1 MVDVV
6 VDGASVNPEEKAG
19 FPDGVVPVRNYR
31 CVLQMGH
38 NQLFY
43 AVKLRRKAQHGN
55 SSSGRLSGILGD
67 FVGFCDTHC
76 IRSDKHSSK
85 KRQLVRLSHK
95 KTLFFSGEAYIQ
107 ALIQVTVDTA
117 LKPLS

>member
-19 FPDGVVPVRNYR
+19 FPDGVVLVRNYR

-43 AVKLRRKAQHGN
+43 AVSYEERHSTAIAHP
-55 SSSGRLSGILGD
+55 
-67 FVGFCDTHC
+67 VG
-76 IRSDKHSSK
+76 
-85 KRQLVRLSHK
+85 
-95 KTLFFSGEAYIQ
+95 
-107 ALIQVTVDTA
+107 
-117 LKPLS
+117 